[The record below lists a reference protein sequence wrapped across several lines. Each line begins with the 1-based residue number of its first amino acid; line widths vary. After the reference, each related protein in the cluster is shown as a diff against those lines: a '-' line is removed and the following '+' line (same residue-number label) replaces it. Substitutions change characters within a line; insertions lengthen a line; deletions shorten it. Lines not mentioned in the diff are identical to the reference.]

1 MKRSKVSVLL
11 TAALA
16 GVLAATLAT
25 PASADST
32 PQPKD
37 IVGVGSDTSQFALNY
52 LADGVVS
59 GTFVSGFNSAAAGAR
74 LVSFDAL
81 VETNIPNP
89 AGGFFADTRPVVLKA
104 GTPAVARPNGS
115 GNGKLALYAGTN
127 NVNVNFARSSSGPS
141 GAENTAGLW
150 HVPFAV
156 DGLKL
161 VTATTSNAPA
171 AITPAQMVDI
181 YKGITTNWNQIG
193 GANGVIVP
201 YIPQAGSGTRSFFE
215 AQLKAANGGVTVV
228 LGANV
233 QVSQEHDDAPIAANA
248 NAVAP
253 FSTGR
258 FATATGI
265 KLVNGAGSFTAQRA
279 LYNVVRSADLTKPW
293 FSDVFGADGFV
304 CSGSGFALIAKAGFA
319 QLAGPLDG
327 GVCGVPT
334 QAATTNFLSN

>member
-1 MKRSKVSVLL
+1 MKRSKVSLLL

-16 GVLAATLAT
+16 GLLAASVAG
-25 PASADST
+25 PAAADPT

-37 IVGVGSDTSQFALNY
+37 IVGVGSDTSQFAMNY

-59 GTFVSGFNSAAAGAR
+59 GAFTPGFNATAAGAR

-81 VETNIPNP
+81 VTDGPANI
-89 AGGFFADTRPVVLKA
+89 VLKA
-104 GTPAVARPNGS
+104 GTAAIVRPNGS
-115 GNGKLALYAGTN
+115 GSGKALLYGAAN
-127 NVNVNFARSSSGPS
+127 NANVNFARSSSGPS
-141 GAENTAGLW
+141 AAENTAGLW

-161 VTATTSNAPA
+161 VTATTSNAPV

-181 YKGITTNWNQIG
+181 YKGNITNWNQIG
-193 GANGVIVP
+193 GASGVIVP

-215 AQLKAANGGVTVV
+215 GQLKAANGNVAVV
-228 LGANV
+228 LGASV
-233 QVSQEHDDAPIAANA
+233 QVSQEHDATAVAGDP

-265 KLVNGAGSFTAQRA
+265 KLVNGAGSFAAQRA
-279 LYNVVRSADLTKPW
+279 LYNVVRTADLTKSW
-293 FSDVFGADGFV
+293 FTGTFGSDGFI
-304 CSGSGFALIAKAGFA
+304 CSGSGNGPIAAAGFT

-334 QAATTNFLSN
+334 QAATTNFTTN